1 MACKHCHNHGHS
13 HSHSHHG
20 HDQDAD
26 EKCCGSRPEVDED
39 ESDEDP
45 SVLKRR
51 IALSAVLL
59 VVAIAAQR
67 LIEVPLWAQL
77 VIFQSSLLPAYG
89 DLTVRKVNV
98 TKD

>member
-1 MACKHCHNHGHS
+1 MACKHCHDHGHS

-39 ESDEDP
+39 EDDEDP

-59 VVAIAAQR
+59 VVAISAQR
-67 LIEVPLWAQL
+67 LIEAPLWAQL
-77 VIFQSSLLPAYG
+77 VIFLPSYLVVGRETLAEA
-89 DLTVRKVNV
+89 VENIAK
-98 TKD
+98 